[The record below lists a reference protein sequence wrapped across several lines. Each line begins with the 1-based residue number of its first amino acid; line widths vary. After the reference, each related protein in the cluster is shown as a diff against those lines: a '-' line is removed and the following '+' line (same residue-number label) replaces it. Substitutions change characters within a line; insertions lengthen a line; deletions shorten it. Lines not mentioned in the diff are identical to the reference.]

1 MKIGVKNAKIVTA
14 TAVLDGYVCTFSKG
28 IIDYI
33 GQDLPQADKW
43 IDAAGGYLVS
53 GFIDLHCHG
62 GNGLEFMDSDA
73 AEIGEIADFHMA
85 HGTTTMLATTLAA
98 SDAETK
104 SALENIAKYKQACPA
119 TSIEGVHLEGPW
131 LNPLQCG
138 AQNLAYM
145 KKPDAKEL
153 AELKER
159 YPFILRASAAPELPC
174 GMDFGKR
181 GKSLGIVMSPAHTD
195 ADFGECEMA
204 LKNGY
209 NLMTHLYSGMNGVTR
224 KNAFRT
230 AGAVE
235 AGLFFDDYFVEIIAD
250 GKHLPKDLLRYIYK
264 QKGASRIALITD
276 AIRACGL
283 QEGTHTVI
291 GSRKNGL
298 PVVVEDGVAKLLS
311 RQSFAGSASTFDKI
325 YRTMANAIGRDMV
338 ALSLMASLVPA
349 KIMGWQDRG
358 EIATGKR
365 ADLLILDENLEIKK
379 VITNKE
385 NKLQR

>member
-1 MKIGVKNAKIVTA
+1 MKIGVKNARIVTA
-14 TAVLDGYVCTFSKG
+14 TAVLDGYVCTFSG
-28 IIDYI
+28 GVIDYI

-43 IDAAGGYLVS
+43 IDAAGGYLVP

-62 GNGLEFMDSDA
+62 GNGLEFMDADV

-98 SDAETK
+98 SDTETK
-104 SALENIAKYKQACPA
+104 NALENIAKYKQACPA

-174 GMDFGKR
+174 GMEFGKR
-181 GKSLGIVMSPAHTD
+181 GRSLGIVMSPAHTD
-195 ADFGECEMA
+195 AEFSECAQA
-204 LKNGY
+204 LENGY
-209 NLMTHLYSGMNGVTR
+209 TLMTHLYSGMEGVTR
-224 KNAFRT
+224 KNAYRIG
-230 AGAVE
+230 GAVE
-235 AGLFFDDYFVEIIAD
+235 AGLYFDEYFVEIIAD
-250 GKHLPKDLLRYIYK
+250 GKHLPEELLRYIYK
-264 QKGASRIALITD
+264 IKGADRIALITD

-283 QEGTHTVI
+283 PEGATTVI
-291 GSRKNGL
+291 GSKKNGL
-298 PVVVEDGVAKLLS
+298 AVIVEDGVAKLPT
-311 RQSFAGSASTFDKI
+311 RDSFAGSASTFDKI
-325 YRTMANAIGRDMV
+325 YRTMAAAIGRDMV
-338 ALSLMASLVPA
+338 ALSKMASLTPA

-358 EIATGKR
+358 EIAMGKR

-379 VITNKE
+379 VITSKE
-385 NKLQR
+385 NKLQ

>member
-1 MKIGVKNAKIVTA
+1 MKIGVKNARIVTA
-14 TAVLDGYVCTFSKG
+14 TAVLDGYVCTFSG
-28 IIDYI
+28 GVIDYI
-33 GQDLPQADKW
+33 GQEPRQADEW
-43 IDAAGGYLVS
+43 IDAEGGYLVP

-62 GNGLEFMDSDA
+62 GNGLEFMDADA

-98 SDAETK
+98 SGEETERALAE
-104 SALENIAKYKQACPA
+104 IAKYKKLCPNTA
-119 TSIEGVHLEGPW
+119 IAGVHLEGPW

-145 KKPDAKEL
+145 KDPNPDEL
-153 AELKER
+153 ADLKAR

-174 GMDFGKR
+174 GMEFGKR

-195 ADFGECEMA
+195 ADFNEAQTA
-204 LKNGY
+204 LENGY

-235 AGLFFDDYFVEIIAD
+235 AGLYFDAYFVEIIAD
-250 GKHLPKDLLRYIYK
+250 GKHLPEHLLRYIYK
-264 QKGASRIALITD
+264 LKGAHKIALITD

-283 QEGTHTVI
+283 PEGTETVI
-291 GSRKNGL
+291 GSKKNGL
-298 PVVVEDGVAKLLS
+298 PVVVEDGVAKLLN

-325 YRTMANAIGRDMV
+325 YRTMAAAIGRDMV

-379 VITNKE
+379 VITSKE
-385 NKLQR
+385 NTVK